1 MCRSSS
7 RRIVISL
14 SSSCTFL
21 FFSFLQLVSGEWS
34 PAGFGSQVLEC
45 AVGGLMLEFRTGGRW

>member
-1 MCRSSS
+1 M
-7 RRIVISL
+7 ISL
-14 SSSCTFL
+14 SSSCTFF